1 MKSRGIGWVK
11 RHVWARWLVGA
22 VAGFVAFV
30 AMVVGASS
38 AHAQTVRAAQ
48 WYLDSW
54 KIEEAWKITQG
65 EGVTVAVIDTG
76 VNSSHPDLVGQVS
89 EAPAWP
95 GYGNSHG
102 TSMAS
107 SIVGTGRGSG
117 GQGAYGVAP
126 KAKVVSYNVGLG
138 AGELTDLNKVVPA
151 IRAAADSPAKIIN
164 LSFGSGPIPSQ
175 NEAVA
180 YAVSRGKLVVAAG
193 GNVEEYNQTTSY
205 PASVPGVL
213 GVGAYD
219 QNGTAWTNT
228 LAGYWIS
235 LAAPG
240 VDIVSACNNGTT
252 SYCKAS
258 GTSDSAALTSGVA
271 ALLWAKYPHYTA
283 NQIIRVLIDSANKP
297 NVPIPNEYLG
307 YGNVSP
313 RNALNW
319 TGDPGPPD
327 VNPLIGKRGDMPT
340 ASPSATAMGSPSPS
354 RTPAP
359 SAEPSAQPS
368 MSPVAA
374 PPGDSDDSDS
384 GVLLT
389 VGIVVAGAAVL
400 GGGVFVFVR
409 SRRNQPA

>member
-1 MKSRGIGWVK
+1 MAS
-11 RHVWARWLVGA
+11 A
-22 VAGFVAFV
+22 VAGFVAVV

-38 AHAQTVRAAQ
+38 AYAVQPVRPGQ

-54 KIEEAWKITQG
+54 KIEEAWTISQG

-76 VNSSHPDLVGQVS
+76 VDASHPDLVGQVT
-89 EAPAWP
+89 EALSWP
-95 GYGNSHG
+95 GYGNDHG
-102 TSMAS
+102 TSLAS
-107 SIVGTGRGSG
+107 SIAGTGRGVS
-117 GQGAYGVAP
+117 GQGVYGVAP
-126 KAKVVSYNVGLG
+126 KAKIDSYNVGLRDS
-138 AGELTDLNKVVPA
+138 LVMDPNKVVPA

-164 LSFGSGPIPSQ
+164 LSFGGGHFPSRD
-175 NEAVA
+175 EAVA
-180 YAVSRGKLVVAAG
+180 YAVSRGKLVVASA
-193 GNVEEYNQTTSY
+193 GNVEEYNQSISY

-219 QNGTAWTNT
+219 QNGIAWTKT
-228 LAGYWIS
+228 LAGYWVS

-240 VDIVSACNNGTT
+240 ADIVSACDGPTR
-252 SYCKAS
+252 YCKAS
-258 GTSDSAALTSGVA
+258 GTSGSAALTSGVA

-297 NVPIPNEYLG
+297 NVPVPNEYLG

-340 ASPSATAMGSPSPS
+340 ASPSAAAVGSQSPSPPPTS
-354 RTPAP
+354 
-359 SAEPSAQPS
+359 SEPSAQPP

-374 PPGDSDDSDS
+374 PPGEGRDSDS
-384 GVLLT
+384 GVLLP

-400 GGGVFVFVR
+400 GGGVFLFVR
-409 SRRNQPA
+409 SRGNRPGPPPVGGVPRG